1 MGRVGEYVGLNR
13 GWSHRISGCAT
24 FREAR
29 HGSSRAARKVQ
40 LYGAMPPTGRFVAR
54 GPPTG
59 YKNKFISAKGACTA
73 AMFMAMMFMAT
84 MVQIKERRDTPDHR
98 NAKVISIPE
107 RQGRILKFIAGLVL
121 GIILVPVL
129 VYFYFASGSAPV
141 ATTDSDMPF
150 EAVLARKAQ
159 HVRISKD
166 MPKNVPI
173 QPSEGNYLAAAE
185 LYKQHCA
192 VCHGLPMAPK
202 TAIATGMYP
211 APPLLLEGKGV
222 TDDPP
227 GESYWKIFNGLRLTG
242 MAGFSKSLS
251 ETQMWQLAL
260 LLANADKLP
269 PSAKTALVAPIASPA
284 TSVPATSLPPATS
297 APVFPSSV
305 PSSVPPPK

>member
-1 MGRVGEYVGLNR
+1 MKFIVGL
-13 GWSHRISGCAT
+13 
-24 FREAR
+24 
-29 HGSSRAARKVQ
+29 
-40 LYGAMPPTGRFVAR
+40 L
-54 GPPTG
+54 
-59 YKNKFISAKGACTA
+59 
-73 AMFMAMMFMAT
+73 
-84 MVQIKERRDTPDHR
+84 
-98 NAKVISIPE
+98 
-107 RQGRILKFIAGLVL
+107 LGLVL
-121 GIILVPVL
+121 MPLGAYLYFTGGI
-129 VYFYFASGSAPV
+129 APV

-150 EAVLARKAQ
+150 EKFFAKKALHARIA
-159 HVRISKD
+159 KD
-166 MPKNVPI
+166 MPKSVPI
-173 QPSEGNYLAAAE
+173 QANEANYLAGAE

-192 VCHGLPMAPK
+192 VCHGLPLTPK
-202 TAIATGMYP
+202 TAIAAGMYP

-269 PSAKTALVAPIASPA
+269 ASAKTALVAPIASPA
-284 TSVPATSLPPATS
+284 TSVPATSLPPAS

>member
-1 MGRVGEYVGLNR
+1 VKFIVGLLL
-13 GWSHRISGCAT
+13 GLALMPLGAY
-24 FREAR
+24 
-29 HGSSRAARKVQ
+29 
-40 LYGAMPPTGRFVAR
+40 LYFTG
-54 GPPTG
+54 
-59 YKNKFISAKGACTA
+59 
-73 AMFMAMMFMAT
+73 
-84 MVQIKERRDTPDHR
+84 
-98 NAKVISIPE
+98 
-107 RQGRILKFIAGLVL
+107 
-121 GIILVPVL
+121 GI
-129 VYFYFASGSAPV
+129 APV

-150 EAVLARKAQ
+150 EKFFAKKALHARIA
-159 HVRISKD
+159 KD
-166 MPKNVPI
+166 MPKSVPI
-173 QPSEGNYLAAAE
+173 QANEANYLAGAE

-192 VCHGLPMAPK
+192 VCHGLPLTPK

-269 PSAKTALVAPIASPA
+269 ASAKTALVAPIASPA
-284 TSVPATSLPPATS
+284 TTAPATSLPPATS